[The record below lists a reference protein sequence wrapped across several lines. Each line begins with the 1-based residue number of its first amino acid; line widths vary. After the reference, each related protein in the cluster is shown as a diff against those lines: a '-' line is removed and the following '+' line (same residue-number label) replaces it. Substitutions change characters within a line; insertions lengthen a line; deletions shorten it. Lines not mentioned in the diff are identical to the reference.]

1 MLELITARRV
11 VPFLLMFVFTPLL
24 AAPLAARQAA
34 AQEGP
39 AQRAAAQQKVDL
51 ELILMVD
58 GSGSVDDD
66 EYILQR
72 LGYAQALR
80 NPRVIAAIGSGPLG
94 RIALSYVEW
103 SGADLKVPIV
113 PWTVLSDRAS
123 IEAVATRLE
132 KEPRMLYGGST
143 AVGDA
148 ILYGARSLDTN
159 GFEGKRR
166 VIDLS
171 GDGPDRDG
179 LPAAFGRDQAVAKG
193 ITVNGLPILGQFAD
207 LDVFFLDNV
216 IGGPGA
222 FSIPAKTFKDFKSAV
237 LTKLIREI
245 AWHRGVPPLQR
256 ATNDQGQPGKPR
268 PAGP

>member
-1 MLELITARRV
+1 
-11 VPFLLMFVFTPLL
+11 MFVSFVFRRLFPLVVILSSLL
-24 AAPLAARQAA
+24 AAPVS
-34 AQEGP
+34 AQQVP
-39 AQRAAAQQKVDL
+39 AQQVAAQQKVDL

-66 EYILQR
+66 EYLLQR

-123 IEAVATRLE
+123 IEAVARRLE
-132 KEPRMLYGGST
+132 KEPRVLYGGGT

-148 ILYGARSLDTN
+148 ILYGAQSLDTN
-159 GFEGKRR
+159 GIEGKRR

-179 LPAAFGRDQAVAKG
+179 LPAAFGRDRAVAKG
-193 ITVNGLPILGQFAD
+193 ITVNGLPILGEFAN

-222 FSIPAKTFKDFKSAV
+222 FSIPAKTFKDFNSAV

-245 AWHRGVPPLQR
+245 AWRREVPPLQR
-256 ATNDQGQPGKPR
+256 AANVQGPR